1 MDSLRIQKDF
11 VMKKLL
17 ILLILWTSVQAGT
30 VYDLTDQLSPAGTPG
45 LARQGHKVTM
55 TPLHRFTILAD
66 NRTTTSSMMMYSK
79 VTWSAAFDSL
89 LDIDGAAGAGSIDA
103 TFPSMIHSLGE
114 TLFVD
119 ITDDGGPQTHTRYTD
134 FTFVARDT
142 VTTLIPT
149 TARIVGSWYLA
160 GDSMIVVTDEDL
172 ATDSTTLQ
180 LSNGQIAAGT
190 VWTEITNDA
199 RVANAG
205 VFIPVYDGVGQSR
218 YGVKFNMNTD
228 DVIVYDR
235 LNGETVVS
243 TAITGVALTALGY
256 AAADMIHLAGDTF
269 LVAYQKGLTSTKGL
283 YVRPFYIT
291 WTGTTP
297 TGVGF
302 NDTEA
307 EIIADAAV
315 ADSFRVCPALSG
327 IHGRADS
334 AYIWFR
340 HGTTRDPEGVYRAF
354 TADGGR
360 NWGAAVKEID
370 TSEVYDDFK
379 FWMLQAPPDLASSAG
394 VQYLGLAFSDSVTT
408 SGSAHLYAWT
418 DTLYN
423 VAAPAPTGTRYINSA
438 ITTQYLNNKT
448 GPPYVN
454 KK

>member
-1 MDSLRIQKDF
+1 
-11 VMKKLL
+11 MKKLL
-17 ILLILWTSVQAGT
+17 IFLFLWSSVQAGT
-30 VYDLTDQLSPAGTPG
+30 VYDLTDQLSPAGAPG

-55 TPLHRFTILAD
+55 TPNHRLVILAD

-79 VTWSAAFDSL
+79 ITWSAAFDSL
-89 LDIDGAAGAGSIDA
+89 LDIDGAAGAGSINA
-103 TFPSMIHSLGE
+103 TFPSMIHSIGE

-119 ITDDGGPQTHTRYTD
+119 MVVDAGVQTISRYNN

-142 VTTLIPT
+142 VTGTIPAT
-149 TARIVGSWYLA
+149 SRIAGSIYLA
-160 GDSMIVVTDEDL
+160 GDSIIVVIDHDL

-180 LSNGQIAAGT
+180 LSNGAIAAGG

-205 VFIPVYDGVGQSR
+205 VFIPVYGGVGQSR

-243 TAITGVALTALGY
+243 TAITGVALTSLGY

-269 LVAYQKGLTSTKGL
+269 LVVYQKGLTGTKGL

-291 WTGTTP
+291 WSGTTP
-297 TGVGF
+297 TGVGY
-302 NDTEA
+302 NDTETQ
-307 EIIADAAV
+307 IIADASV
-315 ADSFRVCPALSG
+315 ADSFRTCPALSG

-334 AYIWFR
+334 AYLWFR
-340 HGTTRDPEGVYRAF
+340 HGTTRDPEGVYRVF
-354 TADGGR
+354 TSDGGR

-370 TSEVYDDFK
+370 TSETTNDK
-379 FWMLQAPPDLASSAG
+379 FWMLQAPQDLASSAG
-394 VQYLGLAFSDSVTT
+394 VQYLGLAFSDSATA

-423 VAAPAPTGTRYINSA
+423 PAAPAPTGTRYINSKV
-438 ITTQYLNNKT
+438 TTQYINTKT

>member
-1 MDSLRIQKDF
+1 MRQ
-11 VMKKLL
+11 LL
-17 ILLILWTSVQAGT
+17 ILVMLFLWSSASAGT

-45 LARQGHKVTM
+45 LDKRSKKVTM
-55 TPLHRFTILAD
+55 TPLHRFTIGAD
-66 NRTTTSSMMMYSK
+66 NRTTGSSWMLYSK

-103 TFPSMIHSLGE
+103 SLPSMLHSLGE
-114 TLFVD
+114 SLFVD
-119 ITDDGGPQTHTRYTD
+119 LVDDGGVQTHTRYTD
-134 FTFVARDT
+134 FTLVARDT
-142 VTTLIPT
+142 VTALIPS
-149 TARIVGSWYLA
+149 TARIAGSWYVE

-172 ATDSTTLQ
+172 ATDSTTMQ

-190 VWTEITNDA
+190 VWTEIANDA

-205 VFIPVYDGVGQSR
+205 VFLPVYGGVGQSR
-218 YGVKFNMNTD
+218 YAVKFNMNTD

-235 LNGETVVS
+235 INGATTVS
-243 TAITGVALTALGY
+243 TAITGIALTALGY

-283 YVRPFYIT
+283 YVRPFHIT
-291 WTGTTP
+291 WSGTTP
-297 TGVGF
+297 TGVGY
-302 NDTEA
+302 NDTET

-315 ADSFRVCPALSG
+315 ADSFRTCPALSG
-327 IHGRADS
+327 IHSRADS
-334 AYIWFR
+334 AYLWFR
-340 HGTTRDPEGVYRAF
+340 HGSTRDPEGVYRAF

-360 NWGAAVKEID
+360 SWGAAVKEID
-370 TSEVYDDFK
+370 TSETTDDK
-379 FWMLQAPPDLASSAG
+379 FWMLQAPPDLASISG

-423 VAAPAPTGTRYINSA
+423 PVVASDDAQTKYINSA
-438 ITTQYLNNKT
+438 TMRQRVNSIL

-454 KK
+454 KE